1 MQKSKRPM
9 QEGCFLVLRTQRL
22 ILRKGAHSVLLLL
35 WTITTVEV
43 TKNVPH
49 PPPHALEPL
58 PRPCVY
64 ITVLWHRRCKRV
76 CVLVL
81 RHPLFPFRIYPP
93 PAPLDASWRSLL
105 KALKSSPFALR
116 LVCRSVSLPRF
127 LTRSYFLRTDCKAM
141 PWFLPVKTACFVPC
155 PWPNDA
161 HASGPCLSNTLVFLS
176 LLFI

>member
-1 MQKSKRPM
+1 MFPRP
-9 QEGCFLVLRTQRL
+9 QDSA
-22 ILRKGAHSVLLLL
+22 AHSPEGSTLCSAAAVNYNDSGSHKKCPAP
-35 WTITTVEV
+35 T
-43 TKNVPH
+43 
-49 PPPHALEPL
+49 PHALEPL

-155 PWPNDA
+155 P
-161 HASGPCLSNTLVFLS
+161 
-176 LLFI
+176 